1 MSLANEATEKEL
13 AEIFP
18 ALKKYQKN
26 HTENNLKKLCIEIL
40 EFCREVYASTRSE
53 DEREVFKNMFDKLS
67 NFI

>member
-18 ALKKYQKN
+18 ALRKYQKN

-53 DEREVFKNMFDKLS
+53 DEREIYKSILS
-67 NFI
+67 SMTTF